1 MGEVQFF
8 STRALGAMVIRFGIP
23 VVLLLASPHVT
34 RSQQPPSVS
43 DLVRR
48 FESETVFWRQ
58 IEVAKAIV
66 AAKDLGVLPKLESW
80 LTHEDRHL
88 RGNAAFIYAGLG
100 DARGF
105 DVINGDSPRLFRK
118 ACGRRRLCA
127 EQVVPPRANPRR
139 SLLRRAPTG

>member
-8 STRALGAMVIRFGIP
+8 STRAMGAMVARFGIP
-23 VVLLLASPHVT
+23 VVLLLASPHVIGG
-34 RSQQPPSVS
+34 QQRPSVS
-43 DLVRR
+43 DLVRQ

-66 AAKDLGVLPKLESW
+66 AAKDKRVLPKLESW

-105 DVINGDSPRLFRK
+105 DVITAILGDYSERPAGQGFGGTGGPSESKSAKIVTTPRT
-118 ACGRRRLCA
+118 CW
-127 EQVVPPRANPRR
+127 V
-139 SLLRRAPTG
+139 T